1 MVVHHWSDDGM
12 VMYHRRSLRTL
23 VRALQLSLLRAQ
35 ENPRWRRRARRATSW
50 SPTSPA
56 RQLSRHEAQ
65 AGVREQQ

>member
-1 MVVHHWSDDGM
+1 M
-12 VMYHRRSLRTL
+12 RTL
-23 VRALQLSLLRAQ
+23 VRALQLSLLRAAQ